1 LRIITGELKGKKLF
15 SIKGQTTRPT
25 SDKLRET
32 IFNILAHRLIGAFV
46 LDLFAGTGALGIEA
60 ISRGALFSY
69 FIDNKKEAVAII
81 NKNIKSCKFEDRS
94 SIIQWDI
101 KKSLKCIEML
111 KNKFDLVFMDPPC
124 NAGLIKPALINLQ
137 QSGTLQA
144 GASVVIEHALYE
156 PIPDDLK
163 EFKIS
168 DKRKYRRTFLSIL
181 KYEY

>member
-1 LRIITGELKGKKLF
+1 LRIIAGELKGKNLF

-32 IFNILAHRLIGAFV
+32 IFNILSHRLSGAFV

-69 FIDNKKEAVAII
+69 FIDNEEKAIATI
-81 NKNIKSCKFEDRS
+81 NKNIKSCKLEDKS
-94 SIIQWDI
+94 SIAQWDI
-101 KKSLKCIEML
+101 NRSLKCIETL
-111 KNKFDLVFMDPPC
+111 KKKFDLVFMDPPY
-124 NAGLIKPALINLQ
+124 NACLIKPALINLQ
-137 QSGTLQA
+137 RSGTLQA

-163 EFKIS
+163 EFKIT
-168 DKRKYRRTFLSIL
+168 DKRKYRKTFLSIL